1 MASTRAK
8 PCPKPDRDRLAS
20 APSFLFVLHG
30 RIPDCKGVE
39 VKYSLQVF
47 QRPAFCCISSPSNA
61 RSLLCPSP
69 SWRQRPSVLSYI
81 RPTFAAHF
89 GCWPWWNS
97 REDASSSRRITP
109 KGPDEQP
116 GLCLPR
122 SDRCVTIENKRCNLL
137 AANCSFN

>member
-69 SWRQRPSVLSYI
+69 SWRQRPSVAVLHPAYV
-81 RPTFAAHF
+81 
-89 GCWPWWNS
+89 C
-97 REDASSSRRITP
+97 SSFW
-109 KGPDEQP
+109 
-116 GLCLPR
+116 
-122 SDRCVTIENKRCNLL
+122 LL
-137 AANCSFN
+137 ALVEFARRRLIFTKDYP